1 MEKVY
6 YIKNPQDLE
15 EVISDINRLGKVKK
29 CTINFIESP
38 EVNFCLPL
46 IEQLLARTNYNN
58 EINPLF
64 CLQVNYLNKNGFF
77 LNDDKNLQ
85 LKEIEE
91 YLKAVNVSFQVGQ
104 EDFKYK
110 YNLDDQIKASK
121 MIDDIA
127 YEINNLSIENED
139 GKPEY
144 LSPFEKFIFAYEFV
158 SSFVY
163 NEGGDIFHENTSYW
177 VPVMLGDKIV
187 CGGYASLMEALCERI
202 FKNNEVGIYNQGTY
216 VLRKDFSFIGGHS
229 NILVRIKDDK
239 YNING
244 IFYAD
249 PCWDSVKDKN
259 STGHA
264 KYCLL
269 TESELAKQEN
279 VLFLFKGNNPLN
291 YYWLM
296 SNQKYRNTI
305 NELYKKYS
313 NLKGVDDT
321 NEIMRMYSLELMQSE
336 LSYLKLFLDNERVRD
351 DYLKVNQDELI
362 SGRASKL
369 FLLSEGYKFTDI
381 EEGKRLLKQ
390 KLLKEEHEERLKD
403 EKILEYCCEKYPL
416 CTSLI
421 CPNDISYIQSE
432 PIANAIFTNIRQKG
446 YSALEGKQL
455 YYLCKLM
462 SLKEEEYKSFIENYE
477 ADEGHLNLKEFLK
490 VYTERFYYLPKIH
503 NIERNIEFAFDN
515 GEKHIVKNWQKTFKM
530 AFDVPSISDKSF
542 RAAFTKLGKFYDL
555 EDKNLQ
561 NFVNY
566 KMNDINLRHKNELQ
580 EEESSHRK

>member
-1 MEKVY
+1 
-6 YIKNPQDLE
+6 
-15 EVISDINRLGKVKK
+15 
-29 CTINFIESP
+29 
-38 EVNFCLPL
+38 
-46 IEQLLARTNYNN
+46 
-58 EINPLF
+58 
-64 CLQVNYLNKNGFF
+64 
-77 LNDDKNLQ
+77 
-85 LKEIEE
+85 
-91 YLKAVNVSFQVGQ
+91 
-104 EDFKYK
+104 
-110 YNLDDQIKASK
+110 
-121 MIDDIA
+121 
-127 YEINNLSIENED
+127 
-139 GKPEY
+139 
-144 LSPFEKFIFAYEFV
+144 
-158 SSFVY
+158 
-163 NEGGDIFHENTSYW
+163 
-177 VPVMLGDKIV
+177 
-187 CGGYASLMEALCERI
+187 
-202 FKNNEVGIYNQGTY
+202 
-216 VLRKDFSFIGGHS
+216 
-229 NILVRIKDDK
+229 
-239 YNING
+239 
-244 IFYAD
+244 
-249 PCWDSVKDKN
+249 
-259 STGHA
+259 
-264 KYCLL
+264 
-269 TESELAKQEN
+269 
-279 VLFLFKGNNPLN
+279 
-291 YYWLM
+291 M

-369 FLLSEGYKFTDI
+369 FLLSEVYKFTDI
-381 EEGKRLLKQ
+381 EEGKRLLTQ

-403 EKILEYCCEKYPL
+403 EKILEYCCEKYPQ
-416 CTSLI
+416 CASLI

-462 SLKEEEYKSFIENYE
+462 TLKEEEYKSFIENYE

-503 NIERNIEFAFDN
+503 KIERNIEFAFDN